1 VQQEKVAMTLV
12 NGGTVNMQRAVKKP
26 QKFNIAKLSEKELNQ
41 IRQVEDEMGIILI
54 AYNKG
59 E

>member
-1 VQQEKVAMTLV
+1 MQQEKVAMTLV

-54 AYNKG
+54 AYKG